1 MKNRHCAKNVKRLRK
16 DLNKLLSPIKKRV
29 DNMLPD
35 KMKELSFIWKVIL
48 KIRNLDNNPKCE
60 KHLLKIDTT
69 LNVNILTK
77 IIFNA
82 FLSIRNKNIESSKLE
97 GELCHKI
104 LNPVISKLIKK
115 KQITVSIL
123 ERVKYLETA
132 CNKNIDLAFEDIKK
146 FNNVTM
152 FNSFPETLFIKCI
165 TLLTSI
171 LNMTI
176 KDLKLTSMFEKTTQ
190 KIINNYL
197 KLLEFLKKVL
207 NFSNYTSI
215 MNISAQFSSLSMTSM
230 QLLILKLWK
239 SYLSLS
245 FFNLVAIDSILN
257 STSTSISVN
266 SFFSSK
272 ESSELNN
279 IIDLMEVIKKL
290 EEEKKAESITANDIA
305 GQAGGPSFGADGYV
319 NSKEASWF
327 KDGEDTIKES
337 SKSSWFS
344 SFKKL
349 TKSLE
354 TKSMFI
360 L

>member
-1 MKNRHCAKNVKRLRK
+1 
-16 DLNKLLSPIKKRV
+16 
-29 DNMLPD
+29 
-35 KMKELSFIWKVIL
+35 
-48 KIRNLDNNPKCE
+48 
-60 KHLLKIDTT
+60 
-69 LNVNILTK
+69 
-77 IIFNA
+77 
-82 FLSIRNKNIESSKLE
+82 
-97 GELCHKI
+97 
-104 LNPVISKLIKK
+104 
-115 KQITVSIL
+115 
-123 ERVKYLETA
+123 
-132 CNKNIDLAFEDIKK
+132 
-146 FNNVTM
+146 
-152 FNSFPETLFIKCI
+152 
-165 TLLTSI
+165 
-171 LNMTI
+171 
-176 KDLKLTSMFEKTTQ
+176 MFEKTTQ